1 MQKRFGNL
9 EKVEEA
15 ASDGLFVKIDFEG
28 YLNDELF
35 EGGAAK
41 DYLIEIGSNN
51 MIPGFEEGLIGLKAN
66 EEKELNLSFPDDY
79 HAEDLKGKNV
89 QNQN

>member
-1 MQKRFGNL
+1 M
-9 EKVEEA
+9 
-15 ASDGLFVKIDFEG
+15 
-28 YLNDELF
+28 NDELF

-66 EEKELNLSFPDDY
+66 EEKELNLSFP
-79 HAEDLKGKNV
+79 L
-89 QNQN
+89 

>member
-1 MQKRFGNL
+1 M
-9 EKVEEA
+9 
-15 ASDGLFVKIDFEG
+15 
-28 YLNDELF
+28 NDELF

-79 HAEDLKGKNV
+79 HAEDLKGKKVMFKIKINEV
-89 QNQN
+89 LKTSLLN